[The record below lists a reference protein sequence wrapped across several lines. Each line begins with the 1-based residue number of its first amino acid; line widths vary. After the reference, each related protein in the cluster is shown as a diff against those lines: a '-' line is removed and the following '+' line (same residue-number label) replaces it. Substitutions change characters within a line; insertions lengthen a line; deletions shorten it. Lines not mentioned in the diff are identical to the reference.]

1 MAIAVDR
8 GPGLDKSAENGQ
20 PERTITIADPAPLGL
35 AGFAM
40 TLFVLSMF
48 NTGLVSSTGEPVVL
62 GLAIAYG
69 GLAQLLAGMWDFR
82 RGNTFGA
89 LMFTSYAAFWI
100 SFWVLNQFLLR
111 QIPTAEAG
119 AAVGLY
125 LIAWAI
131 FSAYLWGASLR
142 TTAAI
147 SLMLLLLTATFVL
160 LGIGNAGTHP
170 DVVKVG
176 GWVGLGAAAVA
187 WYASCAAVINSTFG
201 RTVLPVV
208 PLRR

>member
-8 GPGLDKSAENGQ
+8 GPGLDKSVENGQ
-20 PERTITIADPAPLGL
+20 PERTISIADPAPLGL

-170 DVVKVG
+170 DVVKIG
-176 GWVGLGAAAVA
+176 GWFGLAAAAVA
-187 WYASCAAVINSTFG
+187 WYASSAAVINSTFG

>member
-1 MAIAVDR
+1 MAIAVERD
-8 GPGLDKSAENGQ
+8 PGMGSQTENGQ
-20 PERTITIADPAPLGL
+20 PERAISIADPAPLGF
-35 AGFAM
+35 AGLAM

-48 NTGLVSSTGEPVVL
+48 NAGLVSTTGEPVVL
-62 GLAIAYG
+62 GLAVAYG
-69 GLAQLLAGMWDFR
+69 GVVQLLAGMWDFR

-89 LMFTSYAAFWI
+89 LMFSSYAAFWL

-125 LIAWAI
+125 LVAWAI
-131 FSAYLWGASLR
+131 FSATLWGASLR

-147 SLMLLLLTATFVL
+147 SLTLLLLTATFVL

-170 DVVKVG
+170 DVVKIG
-176 GWVGLGAAAVA
+176 GWFGLATAAAA
-187 WYASCAAVINSTFG
+187 WYASAAALINSTFG
-201 RTVLPVV
+201 RRVLPVV